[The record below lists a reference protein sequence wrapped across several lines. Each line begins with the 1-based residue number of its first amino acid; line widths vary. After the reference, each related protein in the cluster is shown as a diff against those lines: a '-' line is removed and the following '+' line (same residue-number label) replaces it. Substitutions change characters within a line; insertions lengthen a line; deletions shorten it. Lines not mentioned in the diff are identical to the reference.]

1 MIRALVDFALNNK
14 FVVLA
19 IAILLAGWGAI
30 SFHNLPVEAYP
41 DIADNYV
48 TVITQWP
55 GRSAEEVEQQVTIPI
70 EIQMAGMPHMTFL
83 RSESIF
89 GLSFVIMI
97 FDDSSVNDWN
107 RQKVLE
113 RLTQVNLP
121 SGQNLQ
127 PQIGTDWSTTGQIYW
142 YTLRST
148 NPRYDLMELR
158 SLEDWVLLK
167 QFKSVPNVVDV
178 SDFGGTVRE
187 YQVRVDPN
195 KLVSYG
201 LSIGQ
206 VEQQLANNNINA
218 GGSFV
223 EDGMQQMNVR
233 ALGLFGNCARHRA
246 DRAKNPK
253 RNGPAGQRHR
263 GRGRRAPKSAWATWP
278 GPTTW
283 RTGASSTSRMSS
295 RAGCCCA
302 RAPRRNLRSR
312 RFTRKSTS
320 STTASCLPA

>member
-1 MIRALVDFALNNK
+1 MIRALVDFALNNR

-19 IAILLAGWGAI
+19 TALLLLGWGAI

-41 DIADNYV
+41 DIGDNYV
-48 TVITQWP
+48 TVITQWA

-70 EIQMAGMPHMTFL
+70 EIQMSGMPNMTYL

-113 RLTQVNLP
+113 RLTQVSLP
-121 SGQNLQ
+121 TGLL

-158 SLEDWVLLK
+158 SLEDFVLLK
-167 QFKSVPNVVDV
+167 QFKSVPDVVDV

-223 EDGMQQMNVR
+223 NLGMQQMNVR
-233 ALGLFGNCARHRA
+233 ELGLL
-246 DRAKNPK
+246 
-253 RNGPAGQRHR
+253 
-263 GRGRRAPKSAWATWP
+263 KSVQDIEQ
-278 GPTTW
+278 
-283 RTGASSTSRMSS
+283 
-295 RAGCCCA
+295 
-302 RAPRRNLRSR
+302 
-312 RFTRKSTS
+312 
-320 STTASCLPA
+320 TAIKT